1 MVQVCVLRQAGQP
14 VGFEAKGHAEFS
26 EEGFDIVCSAVSA
39 LTQTTVLGLHE
50 LLKLDMGLS
59 MEDGHI
65 HCILGRDCTA
75 EQCRDAALLLNTMIL
90 GLRSIE
96 NTYGE
101 YLSITEREV

>member
-1 MVQVCVLRQAGQP
+1 MLMQAGQP
-14 VGFEAKGHAEFS
+14 VGFEAKGHAQFS
-26 EEGFDIVCSAVSA
+26 EEGSDIICSAVSA
-39 LTQTTVLGLHE
+39 LTQTTVLGLKE

-59 MEDGHI
+59 IEDGYI
-65 HCILGRDCTA
+65 HCILGRDCTPS
-75 EQCRDAALLLNTMIL
+75 ECQNAALLLETMLL